1 MWQARTA
8 HPPERPWSPRI
19 VVPTPQVHG
28 FAELDR
34 ADRTPAELAAFL
46 QVIRAILLDQSPH
59 LSQR

>member
-1 MWQARTA
+1 M
-8 HPPERPWSPRI
+8 
-19 VVPTPQVHG
+19 PTPQVHG

-46 QVIRAILLDQSPH
+46 QVIRAILLDDSPFYRSPEVIRAILLDQIPH